1 MKTNTLKAIPC
12 ENCGKVL
19 CKGNISVGQI
29 EIKCTRCGQINSIKP
44 HTSTDNTSKW
54 ETVNTSTTANVLNM
68 QICKSKDWTEI
79 IHKNKL

>member
-44 HTSTDNTSKW
+44 HKNNSTW
-54 ETVNTSTTANVLNM
+54 ETVNTSTTDNVLKM
-68 QICKSKDWTEI
+68 QICKSKDFDRI
-79 IHKNKL
+79 INSRMEGDA